1 MDSVKDKKT
10 DDILEK
16 LVHINRITK
25 VVKGG
30 RRFGFSALV
39 VVGNQSGK
47 IGIAHAKA
55 KQVPDAIK
63 KANEM
68 ARRKLTHI
76 PLREGRTIH
85 HDVKAKDGSG
95 RIVLRAA
102 SKGTGIIAGGPVRA
116 VCEVLGVKDIV
127 AKSMGTSNA
136 HNVIR
141 ATMKALMKQSS
152 PKQISTI
159 RNKKISEI
167 FLFLI
172 LDICLGE
179 FCLSKAFIVALITL
193 CAFEVPID
201 LATISLTPKT
211 SHTALTGPPA
221 IIPVPFAADLKTIL
235 PEPSLAFT
243 SWWIVLPS
251 LKGIWISLRLAISLA
266 FLIASGTCLALA
278 WAIPILPDWF
288 PTTTNAE
295 KPNLLPP
302 LTTLVI
308 RLMCTNFSKISSFFL
323 SLLSSIIKI
332 PFHFF

>member
-1 MDSVKDKKT
+1 MKLNTSIRKRFRVSNKVKKVASKDRFRLSISRSSKNISAQIIDDSKNVTLLSASSVEKDLKSSDKVNKTELSKLVAQKLAKKAQEKKITKIYFDRGSYKYHGRIKVFAETLKRKRDGILIMENIKDKKT

-39 VVGNQSGK
+39 VVGNQAGK

-152 PKQISTI
+152 PKQISAI

-167 FLFLI
+167 I
-172 LDICLGE
+172 
-179 FCLSKAFIVALITL
+179 
-193 CAFEVPID
+193 
-201 LATISLTPKT
+201 
-211 SHTALTGPPA
+211 
-221 IIPVPFAADLKTIL
+221 
-235 PEPSLAFT
+235 
-243 SWWIVLPS
+243 
-251 LKGIWISLRLAISLA
+251 
-266 FLIASGTCLALA
+266 
-278 WAIPILPDWF
+278 
-288 PTTTNAE
+288 E
-295 KPNLLPP
+295 K
-302 LTTLVI
+302 
-308 RLMCTNFSKISSFFL
+308 RG
-323 SLLSSIIKI
+323 
-332 PFHFF
+332 